1 MASEF
6 KIKLTPPSTPTPL
19 TPTRGRAYCFPLTTQ
34 MYLARKLDKNA
45 FFSQTMSDIDMSD
58 IESAMRQQTDSETEN
73 NRSRKIRTLERAASV
88 DKMSDIPPKPRM
100 NYEVEMRLMGSGINR
115 APLKKAISMDTVDD
129 SDEPR
134 VNKIIQERMEAKKKM
149 KNQKDGVKTAKSGYL
164 DFSMTSL

>member
-1 MASEF
+1 
-6 KIKLTPPSTPTPL
+6 
-19 TPTRGRAYCFPLTTQ
+19 

-58 IESAMRQQTDSETEN
+58 IETAIKQQTDSETEN
-73 NRSRKIRTLERAASV
+73 NRSRKARQLERAASV
-88 DKMSDIPPKPRM
+88 DKVTDIPPKPRM

-129 SDEPR
+129 SDGEPR

-149 KNQKDGVKTAKSGYL
+149 KNQKDGVKSPKGYL
-164 DFSMTSL
+164 HLFFSWLPNRKCDRK

>member
-1 MASEF
+1 M
-6 KIKLTPPSTPTPL
+6 TPPSTPTPL

-58 IESAMRQQTDSETEN
+58 IETAIKQQTDSETEN
-73 NRSRKIRTLERAASV
+73 NRSRKARQLERAASV
-88 DKMSDIPPKPRM
+88 DKMTDIPPKPRM

-149 KNQKDGVKTAKSGYL
+149 KNQKDGVKSSQGYL
-164 DFSMTSL
+164 DLSIADR